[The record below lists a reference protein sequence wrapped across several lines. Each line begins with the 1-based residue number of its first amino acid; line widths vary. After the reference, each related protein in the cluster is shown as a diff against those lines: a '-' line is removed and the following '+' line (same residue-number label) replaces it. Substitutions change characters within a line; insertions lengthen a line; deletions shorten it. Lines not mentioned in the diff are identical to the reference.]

1 MRNWARVLYVGATA
15 LALLLASGVWRAS
28 DQASAARGGRVAPKF
43 QVDPFWPKPF
53 PNNWQIGQVGGIA
66 VDQYDHIW
74 IIQRQRTLTADEAGA
89 VNGRSDCCYY
99 APAVMRFDRAGNFLQ
114 GWGGVY
120 NSDGSPSTWLAT
132 KCREE
137 DGCQWPSGEHGI
149 FVDHND
155 NVWIAGNGGAGAN
168 ADHVVLKFTMDGT
181 FLLQIGR
188 RGMNAGSNATTGSPN
203 GTPLL
208 GRPADVEVDPVTNE
222 AYIADGYQN
231 KRVLV
236 VDATTGLY
244 KRHWGAYG
252 NVPSDAPLGP
262 YVPGER
268 PPQFRN
274 PVHCVRIANDGL
286 VYVCDRVNDRIQVFR
301 KNGTFVTEFFV
312 ETDTLGN
319 GSTWDVDLSPDRRQT
334 FLYNPDGENNYV
346 WILQRLTGDILGKF
360 GRNGRYA
367 GQFHWVHNLAVDSKG
382 NIYTAE
388 VDTGKRTQKF
398 RFMGHQ
404 RDRDDD

>member
-1 MRNWARVLYVGATA
+1 MPRWARYAYVGATA
-15 LALLLASGVWRAS
+15 LALVVALGVWRPSLDEA
-28 DQASAARGGRVAPKF
+28 DARGKGNVAPRF

-66 VDQYDHIW
+66 VDSRDHIW
-74 IIQRQRTLTADEAGA
+74 IVQRQRTLTADEAGLA
-89 VNGRSDCCYY
+89 NGRSNCCTY
-99 APAVMRFDRAGNFLQ
+99 APAIMEFDAEGNFIQ
-114 GWGGVY
+114 GWGGPFDPGFLETTCVE
-120 NSDGSPSTWLAT
+120 AA
-132 KCREE
+132 
-137 DGCQWPSGEHGI
+137 GCQWPSGEHGI

-155 NVWIAGNGGAGAN
+155 YVWLAGNSGG
-168 ADHVVLKFTMDGT
+168 DHMVLKFSRSGDFIM
-181 FLLQIGR
+181 QIGV
-188 RGMNAGSNATTGSPN
+188 RGLTGGSNDTGGSPN

-222 AYIADGYQN
+222 AYIADGYGN

-236 VDATTGLY
+236 VDAANGLY

-252 NVPSDAPLGP
+252 NVPDDTPPGP
-262 YVPGER
+262 YDPGA
-268 PPQFRN
+268 PIATQFRN
-274 PVHCVRIANDGL
+274 PVHCVRIADDGL
-286 VYVCDRVNDRIQVFR
+286 VYVCDRVNNRIQVFR
-301 KNGTFVTEFFV
+301 KNGTYVTEFFV
-312 ETDTLGN
+312 ERDTLGN

-346 WILQRLTGDILGKF
+346 WILDRLSGDILSTF

-398 RFMGHQ
+398 VPRGMQPVH
-404 RDRDDD
+404 